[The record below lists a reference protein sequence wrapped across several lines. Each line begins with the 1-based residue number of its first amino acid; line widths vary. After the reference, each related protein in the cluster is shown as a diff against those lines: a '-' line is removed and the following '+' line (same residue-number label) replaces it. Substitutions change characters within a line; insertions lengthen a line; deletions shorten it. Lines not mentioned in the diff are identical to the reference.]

1 MIYLSVLCI
10 VLLAYI
16 AYLPYAWSKTRRS
29 LKEMIVEN
37 DRHNPPPATKPA
49 TATSISKP
57 TLTSTLL
64 TSMTPRSEKPALRR
78 KSSSASRC
86 PAL

>member
-16 AYLPYAWSKTRRS
+16 AYLHYAWSKTRRS

-37 DRHNPPPATKPA
+37 DRHT
-49 TATSISKP
+49 TASNETGDGDIYFKTDLDFNIT
-57 TLTSTLL
+57 TL
-64 TSMTPRSEKPALRR
+64 MTPRSEKPALRR
-78 KSSSASRC
+78 KNSSASRC
-86 PAL
+86 PAP